1 MNRQIGANLASQN
14 AILENSNLRKDT
26 TFQNIFHPSKD
37 FVDKV
42 TCKTWREGVTG
53 KIHFSIK
60 IANHHQHH
68 HQDEEKG
75 DKINST
81 TIQQKCS
88 HTQSLVSQTS
98 PETLLTVPISESLL
112 YPPLPTMTCSVNG
125 YERISESDG
134 MKHSIQKS
142 HSKHNI
148 SGVQSSKLYRTTK
161 SNEVH
166 SNDASNICTNR
177 YERKMKLF
185 VEIEKCTDL
194 RPSLGS
200 WFRFSSRK
208 AKCPF
213 VVIRLNGKEVGRT
226 PAMKYT
232 KNPVW
237 IDQCFEFPICPSC
250 SSLCLEVWDM
260 IPFNFG
266 SKLSVDG
273 TKIGDFLGQTSIAI
287 SSLFK
292 KKEID
297 EINEYINDLKRW
309 RNHKNRIIINQGES
323 CLCPDTIE
331 SVQKIDGETTTKKFV
346 RVRPSYHF
354 HRGKRKR
361 SMVMEKPNDFG
372 HHLENSEYKVPNP
385 YPFRR
390 KDIRETAKE
399 EKRDPIWAS
408 TSFKGIALI
417 AAYLS
422 LGVCGYSFVFEYW
435 SIKNSIYFSV
445 VTFTTVGYGDLKP
458 QTDGGK
464 LFCCVFALSGIGI
477 IGIALGYIGQ
487 NLVQA
492 QVMALEKTQKR
503 LSSKDKIASD
513 DNEENSSITETV
525 KDDFVNEETVSM
537 PKQNL
542 LKTIAL
548 FVCPIVAMTAL
559 GSFVVGYSEGWD
571 WVDSLYWCIIT
582 GTTVGFGDLTPRNE
596 NMKWFSVIFIP
607 LSVGVISA
615 SLGRIANIFVEKEIA
630 KANKRLLNREVTLE
644 DLEEMNADGDGEVSL
659 LEFVEHMLKSMH
671 KVDQT
676 LLDELHKQFEHLDAD
691 GSGGLQQDDIE
702 ILTERKLSERRQE
715 ALQRY
720 NESLL
725 VQTKSKTFRTSK
737 IIPKS

>member
-14 AILENSNLRKDT
+14 AKLENLNLRKDT
-26 TFQNIFHPSKD
+26 TFQNIFQPSKD
-37 FVDKV
+37 FVDKA
-42 TCKTWREGVTG
+42 TLKTWREGVTG

-60 IANHHQHH
+60 IVNHHQ
-68 HQDEEKG
+68 QDEEKG

-88 HTQSLVSQTS
+88 HTQSLTLQNS
-98 PETLLTVPISESLL
+98 PETPLTATRSHSLL
-112 YPPLPTMTCSVNG
+112 YPPLPTMGCNTNG
-125 YERISESDG
+125 YDSISESDVL
-134 MKHSIQKS
+134 KHSIQESQTKDV
-142 HSKHNI
+142 
-148 SGVQSSKLYRTTK
+148 SGMQSSKLYRPTK
-161 SNEVH
+161 SKNFYTNDE
-166 SNDASNICTNR
+166 SNVPTNKH
-177 YERKMKLF
+177 EHKTKLF

-200 WFRFSSRK
+200 WFRLSSRK
-208 AKCPF
+208 LICPF

-237 IDQCFEFPICPSC
+237 IDECLEFPICPSC

-260 IPFNFG
+260 IPVNFG
-266 SKLSVDG
+266 SKLNADG

-287 SSLFK
+287 SSLFQ

-297 EINEYINDLKRW
+297 EIHECINDLKRW
-309 RNHKNRIIINQGES
+309 RNYKNGIINQGKL
-323 CLCPDTIE
+323 CLCPDTIG
-331 SVQKIDGETTTKKFV
+331 STQKIDDETTAKNFV

-354 HRGKRKR
+354 HRRKRKR

-372 HHLENSEYKVPNP
+372 NHLEIDKYKIPNP

-399 EKRDPIWAS
+399 EKRYPFWES
-408 TSFKGIALI
+408 TSFKGIALV
-417 AAYLS
+417 ATYLS
-422 LGVCGYSFVFEYW
+422 LGVCGYSYVFEHW
-435 SIKNSIYFSV
+435 SIKDSIYFSV

-503 LSSKDKIASD
+503 LSSKEKDVPEDKEDNSNNTDIA
-513 DNEENSSITETV
+513 
-525 KDDFVNEETVSM
+525 KDDFVNEETVSV
-537 PKQNL
+537 PKQHL

-582 GTTVGFGDLTPRNE
+582 GTTVGFGDLTPKNE
-596 NMKWFSVIFIP
+596 NMKWFSVVFIP

-615 SLGRIANIFVEKEIA
+615 SLGRIANIFVEKEIS

-671 KVDQT
+671 KVDQR

-725 VQTKSKTFRTSK
+725 VPTKSNTFRTSK